1 MGADI
6 VDFKFW
12 DAIRKVAM
20 TTASW
25 VPDGSLVAEIDDQF
39 ASAIA
44 AYAAKP
50 TLITEH
56 ANHEESIRTGGYAN
70 RTLLELVQNAADAM
84 AGTTGDSALGRVEI
98 VLDPASK
105 VLYCANSGRPFSKTG
120 LVAITHAH
128 LSGKR
133 GDEIGR
139 FGLGFKSVL
148 AVTDSPQVL
157 SRSVSFEFNSS
168 KAQAAIK
175 GIGSADRRL
184 PVLRTATLLDAEEL
198 FGADPIARELASWA
212 TTIIR
217 LPGVEN
223 IDRLRREMETFSSE
237 FLLFVSAV
245 REVRLS
251 VLGDKGF
258 ATSHVSKDF
267 GGGRFKIE
275 RPDATGDE
283 WLVSDRMHAP
293 SAAARR
299 EVGEAVS
306 RDEIKVSIA
315 MPVKP
320 RRANPETGDAG
331 TQIGQFWSYFP
342 LQDRT
347 SATAFFN
354 APWSVNDD
362 RTTLLR
368 NGYNREI
375 LATLAEMFVE
385 LLPQISTTE
394 DPAAQLDYLP
404 ARGREAIY
412 FGDEVLCALVP
423 PLAVAASLIPDG
435 TGVLRTPGELKP
447 LDLTCEWR
455 IPEIAHEAWIA
466 SPNTGKDVPHWRCYS
481 STQRI
486 ARLRQL
492 FAVSVDPEKFDE
504 DGRDMKRALELAPKR
519 GIQSWLREWAEGQDV
534 ESAANALK
542 VVIGNRGAEEAEKAR
557 VIPTTDGLRSLA
569 DRSLVFL
576 SKADDLDIEGAVFVL
591 PEFLA
596 YPGMEKVLRDAG
608 FRDLDPVAILTAR
621 LAKLTTAASSE
632 MQEKFWDAALG
643 VSTRD
648 ALSAVRAHQ
657 TAQVRVPTRDGAWH
671 WPQQVLDIDGD
682 LPAADGGLLLDR
694 QRCVP
699 ALAHDLGVVNAP
711 VREYSFEDEAAA
723 GEYQDWVIA
732 DLNSRLT
739 PGDRPIERITL
750 YPSQGHSAGPFS
762 ALLLLQQA
770 GAPDQLRES
779 WTRGLLEFGDAPWDC
794 EDTATGVSY
803 RVKSPVRWAAERA
816 GLLRTTRGFRPIND
830 AVAPSLVEYRDLLP
844 LYEGPRVVVETL
856 RLPQELALIPA
867 AVLRDALAV
876 DLLPPQFDDALL
888 VRFILETVPLAY
900 PESRPPRV
908 PARVGRVLESRP
920 TGTVYVATDDEQR
933 DYLAQHQRPYLKAS
947 ESQAERLVA
956 EVGCKRFEDSFA
968 FSIRID
974 GQQDAE
980 RLLDVFTGL
989 RGWPSRDDLG
999 SATLSRAESV
1009 AKWVTTEDGVET
1021 QSLDS
1026 YRDGVNLVVVTALD
1040 EKATLRAAN
1049 EAFDLGLN
1057 NADVER
1063 VLKVGLDHHL
1073 ELIRQDA
1080 LAASTDNARLEVY
1093 FGEDDLREKL
1103 PKGLWQGLE
1112 AQGLVSKKTS
1122 VAELCLSV
1130 YGKDTIRELADL
1142 FRREGFPD
1150 VPNQWAG
1157 GAATITWLRKMGF
1170 GSEFAGQRTQRQDAE
1185 FVVPGATIL
1194 PELHDYQARI
1204 STELR
1209 ATLLEVGEGNRR
1221 AKAMVELPTGAGKTR
1236 VATQTILQLFI
1247 DGALRGPVLWI
1258 AQSQELCEQAVQT
1271 FSEVWR
1277 GLCTEQRVDL
1287 PLTVGRL
1294 WESNDVQEPDT
1305 ALSVVVATDAKLEV
1319 ILGSAEY
1326 EWLSKAAAV
1335 FVDEGHVAGTS
1346 TRYTRILSWL
1356 GVDGRSFERPLIGLS
1371 ATPFKGTSAQ
1381 ATDQLAARFGRRKL
1395 DAFEANPYQEL
1406 VALGVLARVKH
1417 DVLQGARVRLSEDEA
1432 REAMRTNRVS
1442 VQVLDRVAADHARMG
1457 ILVDSIKNLEA
1468 ERGRSVLVFT
1478 PNVLSA
1484 QVLAATLR
1492 YRGIEAASVSGQTG
1506 RQERRDVI
1514 KRFKDGEIQVLA
1526 NCDLLTQGFDAP
1538 GVTALYIAR
1547 PTFSPNAY
1555 IQMAGRGLR
1564 GPKNGGKE
1572 ECLIVDMAD
1581 NFGSDDINS
1590 LLGFREYEELWQEQ
1604 NS

>member
-1 MGADI
+1 MSKAEN
-6 VDFKFW
+6 FW
-12 DAIRKVAM
+12 IPDAAL
-20 TTASW
+20 A
-25 VPDGSLVAEIDDQF
+25 AEIKDQF
-39 ASAIA
+39 DSAIG
-44 AYAAKP
+44 AYVAKP

-56 ANHEESIRTGGYAN
+56 ANHEESIRTGGYAH

-84 AGTTGDSALGRVEI
+84 AGNSDDSALGRVEI
-98 VLDPASK
+98 VLDPVSK
-105 VLYCANSGRPFSKTG
+105 VLYCANSGRPFSKIG

-148 AVTDSPQVL
+148 AVSDSPQVL
-157 SRSVSFEFNSS
+157 SRSVSFEFNSA
-168 KAQAAIK
+168 KAQKAIK
-175 GIGSADRRL
+175 DIGSADRRL
-184 PVLRTATLLDAEEL
+184 PVLRTATLLNADEL
-198 FGADPIARELASWA
+198 LAVDPIARELSSWA
-212 TTIIR
+212 TTIVR
-217 LPGVEN
+217 LPGVESL
-223 IDRLRREMETFSSE
+223 DRLRREMETFSSE
-237 FLLFVSAV
+237 FLLFVGAV

-251 VLGDKGF
+251 VLGESGF
-258 ATSHVSKDF
+258 STSHVSKDL

-275 RPDATGDE
+275 RPDSTGDE
-283 WLVSDRMHAP
+283 WLVSERMHAP
-293 SAAARR
+293 SQAARR

-306 RDEIKVSIA
+306 RDEIKISIA

-320 RRANPETGDAG
+320 RRANADIGDAG

-368 NGYNREI
+368 NRYNREI

-385 LLPQISTTE
+385 LLPKVSTFE

-435 TGVLRTPGELKP
+435 EATLRAPGELRP
-447 LDLTCEWR
+447 LDFGCEWK
-455 IPEIAHEAWIA
+455 IPELAHEAWIA

-492 FAVSVDPEKFDE
+492 FAVSVEPGKFDE
-504 DGRDMKRALELAPKR
+504 DGRDMKRALELVPKR
-519 GIQSWLREWAEGQDV
+519 GVQTWLREWAEGKDA

-542 VVIGNRGAEEAEKAR
+542 VVLGNRGTEEAEKAR
-557 VIPTTDGLRSLA
+557 VIPTTDGLKSLA
-569 DRSLVFL
+569 DRSFVFL
-576 SKADDLDIEGAVFVL
+576 SKVDDLDIEGAVFVV
-591 PEFLA
+591 PEFLV
-596 YPGMEKVLRDAG
+596 YPDIERLLRSAG

-621 LAKLTTAASSE
+621 LAKLTTASTPE
-632 MQEKFWDAALG
+632 MYEKFWDAALG

-648 ALSAVRAHQ
+648 ALSVVRANPS
-657 TAQVRVPTRDGAWH
+657 AQVLVPTRDGGWH
-671 WPQQVLDIDGD
+671 LPQQVIDIDGD
-682 LPAADGGLLLDR
+682 LPAADGSVQLDR

-699 ALAHDLGVVNAP
+699 ALAHDLGVVSAP
-711 VREYSFEDEAAA
+711 VREYSFEDESAAD
-723 GEYQDWVIA
+723 EYERWVIA
-732 DLNSRLT
+732 DLNNQLT
-739 PGDRPIERITL
+739 PGDRPIERVSL
-750 YPSQGHSAGPFS
+750 YPSQGRSAGPFS
-762 ALLLLQQA
+762 ALLLLEQA
-770 GAPDQLRES
+770 GAPESLREA

-803 RVKSPVRWAAERA
+803 RVKSPVRWAADRA
-816 GLLRTTRGFRPIND
+816 GLVRTTRGFKPISD

-844 LYEGPRVVVETL
+844 LYEGPRAVVDAL
-856 RLPQELALIPA
+856 RLPQDLAHVPA
-867 AVLRDALAV
+867 AVLRDALAT
-876 DLLPPQFDDALL
+876 DLLPPQFDEALL
-888 VRFILETVPLAY
+888 VRFVLEAVPIAY
-900 PESRPPRV
+900 PEGRPPRV
-908 PARVGRVLESRP
+908 PARVGRVLESRA
-920 TGTVYVATDDEQR
+920 TGTVYVGTDDEQCE
-933 DYLAQHQRPYLKAS
+933 YLSQHQKPYLRAT
-947 ESQAERLVA
+947 ESQAEQLVS

-968 FSIRID
+968 FSIRIE

-980 RLLDVFTGL
+980 PLLDVFTGL
-989 RGWPSRDDLG
+989 RGWPSRVDLG
-999 SATLSRAESV
+999 SATLSRAESL
-1009 AKWVTTEDGVET
+1009 AKWVTTEEGVET
-1021 QSLDS
+1021 QSLES
-1026 YRDGVNLVVVTALD
+1026 YRDGFSLVVLTGLD
-1040 EKATLRAAN
+1040 ANATLRAAN
-1049 EAFDLGLN
+1049 TAFDLGLN
-1057 NADVER
+1057 NADIDQI
-1063 VLKVGLDHHL
+1063 LKVGLDHHL
-1073 ELIRQDA
+1073 ELIRQEA
-1080 LAASTDNARLEVY
+1080 LAALTDAQRLEVY

-1103 PKGLWQGLE
+1103 PRGLWQGLE
-1112 AQGLVSKKTS
+1112 AQGLVSKSTS

-1130 YGKDTIRELADL
+1130 YGKDTVRELADL

-1185 FVVPGATIL
+1185 FVVPGATTL
-1194 PELHDYQARI
+1194 PSLHDYQSHI
-1204 STELR
+1204 SSELR
-1209 ATLLEVGEGNRR
+1209 STLLDVGEGGRR

-1247 DGALRGPVLWI
+1247 DGELRGPVLWI

-1287 PLTVGRL
+1287 PLTIGRL

-1326 EWLSKAAAV
+1326 EWLGNAAAV

-1371 ATPFKGTSAQ
+1371 ATPFKGTSAK
-1381 ATDQLAARFGRRKL
+1381 ATDQLAARFGRKKL
-1395 DAFEANPYQEL
+1395 AAFEKNPYQEL

-1417 DVLQGARVRLSEDEA
+1417 DVLQGVQVRLSEDEA
-1432 REAMRTNRVS
+1432 REAKRTNRVS
-1442 VQVLDRVAADHARMG
+1442 VQVLDRVAADHVRMG
-1457 ILVDSIKNLEA
+1457 ILVQSIMSLEA
-1468 ERGRSVLVFT
+1468 DRGRSVLVFT

-1514 KRFKDGEIQVLA
+1514 KRFKDGEIRVLT
-1526 NCDLLTQGFDAP
+1526 NCELLTQGFDAP

-1581 NFGSDDINS
+1581 NFGSADINN

-1604 NS
+1604 RS

>member
-1 MGADI
+1 MSKSTGE
-6 VDFKFW
+6 W
-12 DAIRKVAM
+12 TPDAA
-20 TTASW
+20 
-25 VPDGSLVAEIDDQF
+25 LVREIEEQF
-39 ASAIA
+39 ESAIA
-44 AYAAKP
+44 AYSAKP

-84 AGTTGDSALGRVEI
+84 AGSAPDVGPGRVEI
-98 VLDPASK
+98 VLDPTTS
-105 VLYCANSGRPFSKTG
+105 VLYCANSGRPFSKNG
-120 LVAITHAH
+120 LIAITHAH

-157 SRSVSFEFNSS
+157 SRSVSFEFNSI
-168 KAQAAIK
+168 KAQSAIK

-184 PVLRTATLLDAEEL
+184 PALRTATLLDANRL
-198 FGADPIARELASWA
+198 FDEDPIARNLAEWA
-212 TTIIR
+212 TTIVR
-217 LPGVEN
+217 LPGVEDTAR
-223 IDRLRREMETFSSE
+223 IRREMETFTSE

-245 REVRLS
+245 REVRLA
-251 VLGDKGF
+251 VLGDRGF
-258 ATSHVSKDF
+258 ATSHVSKDL
-267 GGGRFKIE
+267 GDGRFKIE
-275 RPDATGDE
+275 RPDGAGDE
-283 WLVSDRMHAP
+283 WLINERMHAP
-293 SAAARR
+293 SPAARR

-306 RDEIKVSIA
+306 RNEIKVSVA

-320 RRANPETGDAG
+320 RRANTETGDAG
-331 TQIGQFWSYFP
+331 TQVGQFWSYFP

-368 NGYNREI
+368 NGYNREV

-385 LLPQISTTE
+385 LLPRVSTLE

-404 ARGREAIY
+404 ARGREATF

-423 PLAVAASLIPDG
+423 PIAAGSALIPNAIGD
-435 TGVLRTPGELKP
+435 LRAPGDLVP
-447 LDLTCEWR
+447 LDLTCEWKGLSAPLR
-455 IPEIAHEAWIA
+455 DDSNNGYRAWTE
-466 SPNTGKDVPHWRCYS
+466 SPNTSSNVPHWKCYA
-481 STQRI
+481 STQRFT
-486 ARLRQL
+486 RLRQL
-492 FAVSVDPEKFDE
+492 FAVSVDPGKFDE
-504 DGRDMKRALELAPKR
+504 DARDMKRALERVPKR
-519 GIQSWLREWAEGQDV
+519 GLQSWLREWAEGQDV

-542 VVIGNRGAEEAEKAR
+542 IVLANRGAEEAEKAR
-557 VIPTTDGLRSLA
+557 VIPTSDGLRALS

-576 SKADDLDIEGAVFVL
+576 SKEDDLDIEGAVFVL
-591 PEFLA
+591 PGFLE
-596 YPGMEKVLRDAG
+596 YPEMERVLRSLG

-621 LAKLTTAASSE
+621 LARLTTAATPE
-632 MQEKFWDAALG
+632 AHEKFWDAALG
-643 VSTRD
+643 VSAKD
-648 ALSAVRAHQ
+648 ALSVVRASP
-657 TAQVRVPTRDGAWH
+657 TAQVLVPTRDGGWH

-682 LPAADGGLLLDR
+682 LPAADGGVLLDR

-699 ALAHDLGVVNAP
+699 SLAHDLGVVNAP
-711 VREYSFEDEAAA
+711 VRDYSFEDELAAN
-723 GEYQDWVIA
+723 EYEDWVIA
-732 DLNSRLT
+732 DLNSKLT
-739 PGDRPIERITL
+739 PGDRPIERIAL
-750 YPSQGHSAGPFS
+750 YPSEGFSAGPFS
-762 ALLLLQQA
+762 ALILLQQA
-770 GAPDQLRES
+770 EAPNQLRES

-803 RVKSPVRWAAERA
+803 RVMSPVRWAAERA
-816 GLLRTTRGFRPIND
+816 GLLRTSRGLRSI
-830 AVAPSLVEYRDLLP
+830 AEVVAPSLVEYRDLLP
-844 LYEGPRVVVETL
+844 LYEGPRSIVDTL
-856 RLPQELALIPA
+856 RLPQELEMIPA
-867 AVLRDALAV
+867 AVLRDALDV
-876 DLLPPQFDDALL
+876 ELLPPQFEDERL
-888 VRFILETVPLAY
+888 VQFILEAAPLAY
-900 PESRPPRV
+900 PEGRPPRI

-920 TGTVYVATDDEQR
+920 TGTVYIASDDEQR

-947 ESQAERLVA
+947 DAHAERLVT

-989 RGWPSRDDLG
+989 RGWPSRDDLS
-999 SATLSRAESV
+999 SATVARAEAV

-1021 QSLDS
+1021 QSLYA

-1040 EKATLRAAN
+1040 EKATLRAVN

-1057 NADVER
+1057 NADVDR

-1073 ELIRQDA
+1073 ELVRQDA
-1080 LAASTDNARLEVY
+1080 LAASTDAARLEVY
-1093 FGEDDLREKL
+1093 FGEDDMREKL

-1112 AQGLVSKKTS
+1112 AQGLVSKTTS

-1130 YGKDTIRELADL
+1130 YGKDTIKELADL

-1150 VPNQWAG
+1150 VPGQFG
-1157 GAATITWLRKMGF
+1157 GGGATITWLRKMGF

-1194 PELHDYQARI
+1194 PTLHDYQARI
-1204 STELR
+1204 SADLR
-1209 ATLLEVGEGNRR
+1209 STLLEGSEGDRR

-1236 VATQTILQLFI
+1236 VATQTVLQLFI
-1247 DGALRGPVLWI
+1247 DGALGGPVLWI

-1277 GLCTEQRVDL
+1277 GLCTEQQVDL
-1287 PLTVGRL
+1287 PLTIGRL
-1294 WESNDVQEPDT
+1294 WESNDVHEPDT

-1319 ILGSAEY
+1319 ILASPEY

-1335 FVDEGHVAGTS
+1335 FIDEGHVAGTS

-1395 DAFEANPYQEL
+1395 AAFEENPYQEL
-1406 VALGVLARVKH
+1406 VALGVLAKVKH
-1417 DVLQGARVRLSEDEA
+1417 DVLQGAQIRLSADEA

-1442 VQVLDRVAADHARMG
+1442 GQVLDRVAADHARMG
-1457 ILVDSIKNLEA
+1457 ILVESIMNLE
-1468 ERGRSVLVFT
+1468 EPRGRSVLVFT

-1492 YRGIEAASVSGQTG
+1492 YRGVEAASVSGQTG

-1514 KRFKDGEIQVLA
+1514 QRFKDGKIQVLA

-1564 GPKNGGKE
+1564 GPRNGGKD
-1572 ECLIVDMAD
+1572 ECLIVDMED
-1581 NFGSDDINS
+1581 NFGSTDINN

-1604 NS
+1604 QS

>member
-1 MGADI
+1 MD
-6 VDFKFW
+6 
-12 DAIRKVAM
+12 
-20 TTASW
+20 SW
-25 VPDGSLVAEIDDQF
+25 VADASLVAEIDEQY

-44 AYAAKP
+44 AYVAKP

-70 RTLLELVQNAADAM
+70 RALLELVQNAADAM
-84 AGTTGDSALGRVEI
+84 AGDTDTSGLGRVEI
-98 VLDPASK
+98 VLDAAEK
-105 VLYCANSGRPFSKTG
+105 VLYCANSGRPFSKRG

-157 SRSVSFEFNSS
+157 SRSVSFEFNSA
-168 KAQAAIK
+168 KAQSAIRN
-175 GIGSADRRL
+175 IGSAGRRL
-184 PVLRTATLLDAEEL
+184 PVLRTATLLDADMIL
-198 FGADPIARELASWA
+198 DTDPVARGLASWA
-212 TTIIR
+212 STIIR
-217 LPGVEN
+217 LPHVEN
-223 IDRLRREMETFSSE
+223 IDRLRNEMETFSSE
-237 FLLFVSAV
+237 FLLFVGAV

-251 VLGDKGF
+251 VLGADAF
-258 ATSHVSKDF
+258 ATSHISRDL
-267 GGGRFKIE
+267 GEGRFKIE
-275 RPDATGDE
+275 RPDGTGDE
-283 WLVSDRMHAP
+283 WLVRDRMYAP
-293 SAAARR
+293 SLAARR

-306 RDEIKVSIA
+306 RDEIKISVAI
-315 MPVKP
+315 PTRP
-320 RRANPETGDAG
+320 RRANAEIGDAG

-368 NGYNREI
+368 NAYNREI
-375 LATLAEMFVE
+375 LATLAGMFVE
-385 LLPQISTTE
+385 LLPKVSTAE

-435 TGVLRTPGELKP
+435 SGVLRAPAELKP
-447 LDLTCEWR
+447 LDLTCEWK
-455 IPEIAHEAWIA
+455 IPEIAYEAWIA
-466 SPNTGKDVPHWRCYS
+466 SPNTTKDVPHWRCYS
-481 STQRI
+481 SPQRV

-492 FAVSVDPEKFDE
+492 FAVSIDPEKYD

-519 GIQSWLREWAEGQDV
+519 GIQSWLREWAAGKDL
-534 ESAANALK
+534 ESAANALRL
-542 VVIGNRGAEEAEKAR
+542 VMANRGAEEAERAR
-557 VIPTTDGLRSLA
+557 VIPTTDGLRALA

-576 SKADDLDIEGAVFVL
+576 SKLDDLDIEGAVFVI
-591 PEFLA
+591 PDFLA
-596 YPGMEKVLRDAG
+596 FQDMEKVLRSAG
-608 FRDLDPVAILTAR
+608 FRDLDPLAILTAR
-621 LAKLTTAASSE
+621 LAKLTTAATPDL
-632 MQEKFWDAALG
+632 QEKFWDAALG

-648 ALSAVRAHQ
+648 ALAAVRGSK
-657 TAQVRVPTRDGAWH
+657 TSQVLVPTRDGAWR

-682 LPAADGGLLLDR
+682 LPMTYSDLLLDR

-699 ALAHDLGVVNAP
+699 ALAYDLGVISAP
-711 VREYSFEDEAAA
+711 VPEYLFEDESAAN
-723 GEYQDWVIA
+723 EYHDWVIG
-732 DLNSRLT
+732 DLNSRLS

-762 ALLLLQQA
+762 ALLLLERA
-770 GAPDQLRES
+770 GAPDSLREV
-779 WTRGLLEFGDAPWDC
+779 WTRGLLEFGDAQWDC
-794 EDTATGVSY
+794 EDTATGISY
-803 RVKSPVRWAAERA
+803 RVKSPVRWAAELA
-816 GLLRTTRGFRPIND
+816 GVARTSRGFRPITE

-844 LYEGPRVVVETL
+844 LYEGPRAVVDAL
-856 RLPQELALIPA
+856 RLPQELAQIPA

-876 DLLPPQFDDALL
+876 DLLPPQFDDGLL
-888 VRFILETVPLAY
+888 VRFILEAVPLAY
-900 PESRPPRV
+900 PDSRPPRV

-920 TGTVYVATDDEQR
+920 AGTVYVATDDEQR
-933 DYLAQHQRPYLKAS
+933 DYLAQHQRPYLRAT
-947 ESQAERLVA
+947 EFQAERLIA

-974 GQQDAE
+974 GQQDAQ
-980 RLLDVFTGL
+980 RLLDVFSGL
-989 RGWPSRDDLG
+989 RGWPSTEDLG

-1009 AKWVTTEDGVET
+1009 AKWVTTDDGVET
-1021 QSLDS
+1021 QSLNS

-1040 EKATLRAAN
+1040 EKASLWAAN
-1049 EAFDLGLN
+1049 DAFDLGLN

-1073 ELIRQDA
+1073 ELIREEA
-1080 LAASTDNARLEVY
+1080 LAALTDTARLEVY

-1112 AQGLVSKKTS
+1112 AQGLVSKRTS
-1122 VAELCLSV
+1122 VADLCLSV

-1157 GAATITWLRKMGF
+1157 GAATISWLRKMGF

-1194 PELHDYQARI
+1194 PELHEYQARI
-1204 STELR
+1204 SRELR
-1209 ATLLEVGEGNRR
+1209 ATLLEVGDGGRR

-1236 VATQTILQLFI
+1236 VGTQTVLQLFI

-1271 FSEVWR
+1271 LSEVWR

-1305 ALSVVVATDAKLEV
+1305 AFSVVVATDAKLEV

-1326 EWLSKAAAV
+1326 EWLSRAAAV
-1335 FVDEGHVAGTS
+1335 FVDEGHVAGVS

-1356 GVDGRSFERPLIGLS
+1356 GVDGRSFARPLIGLS

-1395 DAFEANPYQEL
+1395 AAFEQNPYQEL

-1417 DVLQGARVRLSEDEA
+1417 DVLQGAKVRLSDDEA

-1457 ILVDSIKNLEA
+1457 ILVESIKNLEA

-1484 QVLAATLR
+1484 QVLAATLL

-1572 ECLIVDMAD
+1572 ECLIVDLAD
-1581 NFGSDDINS
+1581 NFGSDDINR

-1604 NS
+1604 RS

>member
-1 MGADI
+1 
-6 VDFKFW
+6 
-12 DAIRKVAM
+12 M
-20 TTASW
+20 TTESW
-25 VPDGSLVAEIDDQF
+25 VPDSSLVAEIDNQF
-39 ASAIA
+39 VSAVA
-44 AYAAKP
+44 AYSAKP

-105 VLYCANSGRPFSKTG
+105 ILYCANSGRPFSKTG

-148 AVTDSPQVL
+148 VVTDSPQVL
-157 SRSVSFEFNSS
+157 SRSVSFEFNSAE
-168 KAQAAIK
+168 AQTAIK

-184 PVLRTATLLDAEEL
+184 PVLRTATLLDAEDI
-198 FGADPIARELASWA
+198 FDTDPTARELSSWA
-212 TTIIR
+212 TTIVR

-223 IDRLRREMETFSSE
+223 TDRLRREMETLSSE
-237 FLLFVSAV
+237 FLLFVGAV

-251 VLGDKGF
+251 VLGDNGF
-258 ATSHVSKDF
+258 VTSHVSKDL

-275 RPDATGDE
+275 RPDGTGDE

-293 SAAARR
+293 SPAARR

-306 RDEIKVSIA
+306 RDEIKVSVA

-320 RRANPETGDAG
+320 RRANAETGDAG
-331 TQIGQFWSYFP
+331 TQTGQFWSYFP

-368 NGYNREI
+368 NGYNREV

-385 LLPQISTTE
+385 LLPQVSTAE

-404 ARGREAIY
+404 ARGREATF

-423 PLAVAASLIPDG
+423 PLAAVSKLIPDALG
-435 TGVLRTPGELKP
+435 DLHTPMDLVP
-447 LDLTCEWR
+447 LDLTCEWKGLSAPLR
-455 IPEIAHEAWIA
+455 DDSNNGYRAWIE
-466 SPNTGKDVPHWRCYS
+466 SPNTSSDVPHWKCYA
-481 STQRI
+481 STQRFT
-486 ARLRQL
+486 RLRQL
-492 FAVSVDPEKFDE
+492 FAVSVDPGKFDE
-504 DGRDMKRALELAPKR
+504 DGRDMKRALEFVPKR
-519 GIQSWLREWAEGQDV
+519 GIQSWLREWAEGDDV
-534 ESAANALK
+534 EAAANALK
-542 VVIGNRGAEEAEKAR
+542 VVMANRGAEESEKAR
-557 VIPTTDGLRSLA
+557 VIPTTDGLRALA

-576 SKADDLDIEGAVFVL
+576 SQVDDLDIEGAVFVV
-591 PEFLA
+591 PEFLKH
-596 YPGMEKVLRDAG
+596 PEMEKVLRSAG

-621 LAKLTTAASSE
+621 LAKLTTAATSE
-632 MQEKFWDAALG
+632 SKEKFWDAALG

-648 ALSAVRAHQ
+648 ALSVVRANP
-657 TAQVRVPTRDGAWH
+657 TAQVPVPTRDGGWR

-682 LPAADGGLLLDR
+682 LLPADGGLLLDR

-711 VREYSFEDEAAA
+711 VREYSFEDESA
-723 GEYQDWVIA
+723 GDEYQDWVIT
-732 DLNSRLT
+732 DLNGKLT
-739 PGDRPIERITL
+739 PGDRPIERITF
-750 YPSQGHSAGPFS
+750 YPSQGNSAGPFS
-762 ALLLLQQA
+762 ALLLLQEA
-770 GAPDQLRES
+770 EASDQLREA
-779 WTRGLLEFGDAPWDC
+779 WTTGLLEFGDAPWDC

-816 GLLRTTRGFRPIND
+816 GLLRTSRGFRPIAE

-844 LYEGPRVVVETL
+844 LYEGPRSVVGTL
-856 RLPQELALIPA
+856 QLPQELEAVPA

-876 DLLPPQFDDALL
+876 ELLPPRFGDELL
-888 VRFILETVPLAY
+888 VSFILDAAPLAY
-900 PESRPPRV
+900 PEGRPPRV

-920 TGTVYVATDDEQR
+920 TGTVYVAIDDEQR

-947 ESQAERLVA
+947 ESQAERLVT

-974 GQQDAE
+974 GQQEAE

-989 RGWPSRDDLG
+989 RSWSSGDDLS
-999 SATLSRAESV
+999 SATLARAESV

-1026 YRDGVNLVVVTALD
+1026 YRDGVSLVVVTALD
-1040 EKATLRAAN
+1040 ENATLRAVN
-1049 EAFDLGLN
+1049 DAFDLGLN
-1057 NADVER
+1057 NAGIDR
-1063 VLKVGLDHHL
+1063 VLKVGLDHNL

-1080 LAASTDNARLEVY
+1080 LAASTDTARLEEY
-1093 FGEDDLREKL
+1093 FGDDDLREKL

-1112 AQGLVSKKTS
+1112 AQGLVSQRTS

-1150 VPNQWAG
+1150 VPTQWAG

-1170 GSEFAGQRTQRQDAE
+1170 GSEFAGQRTQRQAAE
-1185 FVVPGATIL
+1185 FVVPGATVL
-1194 PELHDYQARI
+1194 PELHDYQSRI
-1204 STELR
+1204 SMELR
-1209 ATLLEVGEGNRR
+1209 STLLEVDDAARH

-1236 VATQTILQLFI
+1236 VATQTLLRLFI
-1247 DGALRGPVLWI
+1247 DGELEGPVLWI

-1277 GLCTEQRVDL
+1277 GLCTELRVDM
-1287 PLTVGRL
+1287 PLTLGRL
-1294 WESNDVQEPDT
+1294 WEGNDVQEPDT
-1305 ALSVVVATDAKLEV
+1305 AHSIIVATDAKLEV
-1319 ILGSAEY
+1319 LLGSAEY
-1326 EWLSKAAAV
+1326 DWLSRPAAV
-1335 FVDEGHVAGTS
+1335 VIDEGHVAGTS

-1356 GVDGRSFERPLIGLS
+1356 GVDGRRFERPLIGLS
-1371 ATPFKGTSAQ
+1371 ATPFKGTSVQ
-1381 ATDQLAARFGRRKL
+1381 ATDQLAARFGRRKIA
-1395 DAFEANPYQEL
+1395 AFEENPYQEL
-1406 VALGVLARVKH
+1406 VARGVLARVKH
-1417 DVLQGARVRLSEDEA
+1417 AVLQGAVVRLSDDEA
-1432 REAMRTNRVS
+1432 REAKRTNRVS
-1442 VQVLDRVAADHARMG
+1442 GQVLDRVAADHVRMG
-1457 ILVDSIKNLEA
+1457 ILVDSIMELEI
-1468 ERGRSVLVFT
+1468 ERARSVLVFT

-1492 YRGIEAASVSGQTG
+1492 YRGVEAASVSGQTG

-1514 KRFKDGEIQVLA
+1514 GRFKDGEIQVLA

-1564 GPKNGGKE
+1564 GPKNGGKD

-1581 NFGSDDINS
+1581 NFGSTDVNN

-1604 NS
+1604 QS

>member
-1 MGADI
+1 MREA
-6 VDFKFW
+6 
-12 DAIRKVAM
+12 AM
-20 TTASW
+20 TTEMW
-25 VPDGSLVAEIDDQF
+25 VPDASLVAEIDEQF
-39 ASAIA
+39 ASAIR
-44 AYAAKP
+44 AYSAKP

-84 AGTTGDSALGRVEI
+84 AGTTGGSALGRVEI
-98 VLDPASK
+98 VLDPGSG
-105 VLYCANSGRPFSKTG
+105 VLYCANSGHPFTKAG

-157 SRSVSFEFNSS
+157 SRSVAFEFNSS
-168 KAQAAIK
+168 EAQAAIRE
-175 GIGSADRRL
+175 IGAVDRRL
-184 PVLRTATLLDAEEL
+184 PILRTATLLDAEEL
-198 FGADPIARELASWA
+198 FDSDPIARDLASWA

-217 LPGVEN
+217 LPSVQN
-223 IDRLRREMETFSSE
+223 THRIRREMETFSSE

-251 VLGDKGF
+251 VLGDGGF
-258 ATSHVSKDF
+258 ATSHVSKDL

-275 RPDATGDE
+275 RPDTTGDE

-299 EVGEAVS
+299 QVGEAVS

-315 MPVKP
+315 MPLKP
-320 RRANPETGDAG
+320 RRANAETGDAG
-331 TQIGQFWSYFP
+331 TQVGQFWSYFP

-368 NGYNREI
+368 NTYNREI

-385 LLPQISTTE
+385 LLPKVSTTE

-404 ARGREAIY
+404 ARGREALY
-412 FGDEVLCALVP
+412 FGDEVLCELVP

-435 TGVLRTPGELKP
+435 TGALRAPEQLKP

-455 IPEIAHEAWIA
+455 IPERAHEAWIA

-492 FAVSVDPEKFDE
+492 FVASVDSGKFD
-504 DGRDMKRALELAPKR
+504 DGRDMKRTLGLVPKR
-519 GIQSWLREWAEGQDV
+519 GIQSWLREWAEGTDV

-542 VVIGNRGAEEAEKAR
+542 VVMGNRGAAGAENAR

-576 SKADDLDIEGAVFVL
+576 SKADDLDVEGAVFVV

-596 YPGMEKVLRDAG
+596 YPEMEKMLRSAN
-608 FRDLDPVAILTAR
+608 FRDPDPVAILTAR
-621 LAKLTTAASSE
+621 LGKLTTTATPE
-632 MQEKFWDAALG
+632 MYEKFWDAALD

-648 ALSAVRAHQ
+648 ALSAVRANP
-657 TAQVRVPTRDGAWH
+657 TARVLVPTRDGGWH
-671 WPQQVLDIDGD
+671 LPQQVLDIDGD
-682 LPAADGGLLLDR
+682 LPAAEGALLLDR
-694 QRCVP
+694 QQCMP
-699 ALAHDLGVVNAP
+699 ALAHELGVINAP
-711 VREYSFEDEAAA
+711 VRDYSFEDEAAA
-723 GEYQDWVIA
+723 DEYKDWVIA
-732 DLNSRLT
+732 DLNSRRM
-739 PGDRPIERITL
+739 PGDSPIERIDL
-750 YPSQGHSAGPFS
+750 YPGQGRSAGPFS
-762 ALLLLQQA
+762 ALLMLQQA

-794 EDTATGVSY
+794 EDMATHVSY
-803 RVKSPVRWAAERA
+803 RVKSPVRWAVERA
-816 GLLRTTRGFRPIND
+816 GLLRTTRGFRPITD
-830 AVAPSLVEYRDLLP
+830 VVAPSLVEYRDLLP
-844 LYEGPRVVVETL
+844 LYEGQRAVVDTL
-856 RLPQELALIPA
+856 RLPQELALIPP

-876 DLLPPQFDDALL
+876 ELLPPQFDDALL
-888 VRFILETVPLAY
+888 VRFILESSPLAY
-900 PESRPPRV
+900 PDSRPPRIV
-908 PARVGRVLESRP
+908 ARVGRVFESRP
-920 TGTVYVATDDEQR
+920 TGAVYVATDEEQR
-933 DYLAQHQRPYLKAS
+933 DYLAQHQRPYLMAS
-947 ESQAERLVA
+947 ESQAQRLVA

-974 GQQDAE
+974 GQQEAE

-1026 YRDGVNLVVVTALD
+1026 YRDGVNLVVVTALG
-1040 EKATLRAAN
+1040 EKAALWAAN

-1057 NADVER
+1057 NADVDH

-1073 ELIRQDA
+1073 ELMRQEA
-1080 LAASTDNARLEVY
+1080 LAASTDVARLEVY

-1103 PKGLWQGLE
+1103 PKGLWRGLE
-1112 AQGLVSKKTS
+1112 AQGLVSQETS

-1170 GSEFAGQRTQRQDAE
+1170 GPEFGGQRTQRQDAE

-1204 STELR
+1204 SADLR

-1236 VATQTILQLFI
+1236 VATQTILQLFV

-1294 WESNDVQEPDT
+1294 WESNDVNEPDT
-1305 ALSVVVATDAKLEV
+1305 AVSVVVATDAKLEV
-1319 ILGSAEY
+1319 ILENAEY
-1326 EWLSKAAAV
+1326 EWLSMAAAV

-1371 ATPFKGTSAQ
+1371 ATPFKGTSTQ
-1381 ATDQLAARFGRRKL
+1381 ATDQLAARFGRRKI
-1395 DAFEANPYQEL
+1395 DAFKENPYQEL
-1406 VALGVLARVKH
+1406 VKRGVLARVKH
-1417 DVLQGARVRLSEDEA
+1417 DVLQGAKVRLSEDEA

-1457 ILVDSIKNLEA
+1457 ILVESIMNLEA

-1514 KRFKDGEIQVLA
+1514 ERFKDGEIQVLA

-1604 NS
+1604 RS

>member
-1 MGADI
+1 MPTQSWAPD
-6 VDFKFW
+6 
-12 DAIRKVAM
+12 DALA
-20 TTASW
+20 
-25 VPDGSLVAEIDDQF
+25 AEIESQF
-39 ASAIA
+39 TSAIA
-44 AYAAKP
+44 AYVAKP

-84 AGTTGDSALGRVEI
+84 AGAAGDPVQGRVEI
-98 VLDPASK
+98 ILDPMEK

-120 LVAITHAH
+120 LIAITHAH

-157 SRSVSFEFNSS
+157 SRSIAFEFNSTE
-168 KAQAAIK
+168 AQAAIK
-175 GIGSADRRL
+175 GVGSADRRL
-184 PVLRTATLLDAEEL
+184 PVLRTATLLDADTL
-198 FGADPIARELASWA
+198 FSADPIARELASWA
-212 TTIIR
+212 TTIVR
-217 LPGVEN
+217 LPGVER
-223 IDRLRREMETFSSE
+223 IDQLRREMETFSSE

-251 VLGDKGF
+251 VLGATGF
-258 ATSHVSKDF
+258 TTSHVSKDL

-275 RPDATGDE
+275 RPDGAGDE
-283 WLVSDRMHAP
+283 WLVNDRMHAP
-293 SAAARR
+293 SPAARR

-306 RDEIKVSIA
+306 RDEIKVSVAIP
-315 MPVKP
+315 MKP
-320 RRANPETGDAG
+320 RRANAETGDAG
-331 TQIGQFWSYFP
+331 TQVGQFWSYFP

-368 NGYNREI
+368 NGYNREV

-385 LLPQISTTE
+385 LLPKVSTAD
-394 DPAAQLDYLP
+394 DPAAHLDYLP

-423 PLAVAASLIPDG
+423 PLAVASSLIPDG
-435 TGVLRTPGELKP
+435 SGVLRTPGELKP
-447 LDLTCEWR
+447 LDLTCDWK
-455 IPEIAHEAWIA
+455 IPEIAHEAWVT
-466 SPNTGKDVPHWRCYS
+466 SPNTGDDVPHWRSYS

-492 FAVSVDPEKFDE
+492 FAVSVDPGRFDD
-504 DGRDMKRALELAPKR
+504 DGLDMKRALGLVPKR
-519 GIQSWLREWAEGQDV
+519 GIQSWLREWAEGNDA

-542 VVIGNRGAEEAEKAR
+542 VVLANRGLEDAEKAR

-576 SKADDLDIEGAVFVL
+576 SKSDDLDIEGAVFVD

-596 YPGMEKVLRDAG
+596 YPDMEKVLRSAG
-608 FRDLDPVAILTAR
+608 IRDLDPVAILAAR
-621 LAKLTTAASSE
+621 LVKLTASSTPE
-632 MQEKFWDAALG
+632 VQEKFWDAALG

-648 ALSAVRAHQ
+648 ALSAVRANP
-657 TAQVRVPTRDGAWH
+657 TAQVLVPTRDGAWH
-671 WPQQVLDIDGD
+671 YPQQVLDVDGD
-682 LPAADGGLLLDR
+682 LPSADGGLLLDR
-694 QRCVP
+694 QRCIP
-699 ALAHDLGVVNAP
+699 LLAHELGVVNAP
-711 VREYSFEDEAAA
+711 VREYSFEDEFAAD
-723 GEYQDWVIA
+723 EYQEWGIT

-739 PGDRPIERITL
+739 PGDRPIERVAL

-762 ALLLLQQA
+762 ALFLLQRA
-770 GAPDQLRES
+770 GAPEQLREA
-779 WTRGLLEFGDAPWDC
+779 WTRGLIEFGDAPWDC
-794 EDTATGVSY
+794 EDAATGVSY
-803 RVKSPVRWAAERA
+803 RVKSPVRWAAEQA
-816 GLLRTTRGFRPIND
+816 GVLRTSLGFRPIVEV
-830 AVAPSLVEYRDLLP
+830 VAPSLVEYRDLLP
-844 LYEGPRVVVETL
+844 LYEGPRSVADAL
-856 RLPQELALIPA
+856 RLPQELAMISV
-867 AVLRDALAV
+867 AVLRDALSV
-876 DLLPPQFDDALL
+876 ELLPPQFDDTLL
-888 VRFILETVPLAY
+888 VQFILESVPLAY
-900 PESRPPRV
+900 PDARPPRV

-920 TGTVYVATDDEQR
+920 TGTVYVAIDDDQR

-947 ESQAERLVA
+947 ESQAERLIA

-974 GQQDAE
+974 GQQDPE

-1026 YRDGVNLVVVTALD
+1026 YRDGVNLVVVSSLE
-1040 EKATLRAAN
+1040 EKATLRAVN

-1057 NADVER
+1057 NADVDR

-1080 LAASTDNARLEVY
+1080 LAASTDTDRLEVY

-1103 PKGLWQGLE
+1103 PKGLWHGLE
-1112 AQGLVSKKTS
+1112 AQGLVTKKTS

-1150 VPNQWAG
+1150 VPTQWAG

-1194 PELHDYQARI
+1194 LPLHDYQARI
-1204 STELR
+1204 GSELR
-1209 ATLLEVGEGNRR
+1209 STLLEGAGGSRR

-1247 DGALRGPVLWI
+1247 DGSLQGPILWI

-1287 PLTVGRL
+1287 PLTIGRL
-1294 WESNDVQEPDT
+1294 WENNDVQEPDT

-1319 ILGSAEY
+1319 ILGNAEY
-1326 EWLSKAAAV
+1326 EWLSKPAAV

-1346 TRYTRILSWL
+1346 TRYTRIFSWL

-1395 DAFEANPYQEL
+1395 AAFEKNPYQEL
-1406 VALGVLARVKH
+1406 VGLGVLARVKH
-1417 DVLQGARVRLSEDEA
+1417 DVLQGAQVRLSEDEA
-1432 REAMRTNRVS
+1432 REAKRTNRVS

-1457 ILVDSIKNLEA
+1457 ILVESIMNLEA

-1492 YRGIEAASVSGQTG
+1492 YRGMEAASVSGQTG

-1514 KRFKDGEIQVLA
+1514 KRFRDGEIQVLA

-1564 GPKNGGKE
+1564 GPKNGGKL

-1581 NFGSDDINS
+1581 NFGSADINN

-1604 NS
+1604 KS

>member
-1 MGADI
+1 MSNSTDLWAP
-6 VDFKFW
+6 
-12 DAIRKVAM
+12 DAA
-20 TTASW
+20 
-25 VPDGSLVAEIDDQF
+25 LVAEIEDQF
-39 ASAIA
+39 ASAIG

-56 ANHEESIRTGGYAN
+56 ANHEESIRTGGYST

-84 AGTTGDSALGRVEI
+84 AGVTEDSSLGRVEI

-105 VLYCANSGRPFSKTG
+105 ILYCANSGRPFSKSG

-148 AVTDSPQVL
+148 AVSDSPQVL
-157 SRSVSFEFNSS
+157 SRSVSFEFNSA

-175 GIGSADRRL
+175 GVGSADRRL
-184 PVLRTATLLDAEEL
+184 PVLRTATLLNADEL
-198 FGADPIARELASWA
+198 LANDPIARELSSWA

-217 LPGVEN
+217 LPGVES

-237 FLLFVSAV
+237 FLLFVGAV
-245 REVRLS
+245 REIRLS
-251 VLGDKGF
+251 VLGEEGF
-258 ATSHVSKDF
+258 TTSHVSRHL

-283 WLVSDRMHAP
+283 WLVTERMHAP
-293 SAAARR
+293 SPAARR

-306 RDEIKVSIA
+306 RDEIKISVA
-315 MPVKP
+315 MPVKA
-320 RRANPETGDAG
+320 RRANPEAGDPG
-331 TQIGQFWSYFP
+331 TQVGQFWSYFP
-342 LQDRT
+342 LLDRT

-385 LLPQISTTE
+385 LLPQVSSEE

-435 TGVLRTPGELKP
+435 TGTLRTPSELRP
-447 LDLTCEWR
+447 LDLACEWKV
-455 IPEIAHEAWIA
+455 PEVAHEAWLA
-466 SPNTGKDVPHWRCYS
+466 SPNTGRDVPHWRCYS
-481 STQRI
+481 SPQRF

-492 FAVSVDPEKFDE
+492 FAVSVDSGKFDE
-504 DGRDMKRALELAPKR
+504 DAREMKRALELVPKR
-519 GIQSWLREWAEGQDV
+519 GIQSWLREWADGDHI

-542 VVIGNRGAEEAEKAR
+542 VVIANRGADGAEEAK
-557 VIPTTDGLRSLA
+557 VILTTDGVRSIA

-576 SKADDLDIEGAVFVL
+576 SKANDLDIEGAVFVV

-596 YPGMEKVLRDAG
+596 YPDMERVLRSAG
-608 FRDLDPVAILTAR
+608 FRDLDPVAVLMAR
-621 LAKLTTAASSE
+621 LAKLTRATTPE
-632 MQEKFWDAALG
+632 LQEKFWDAALG
-643 VSTRD
+643 VSARD
-648 ALSAVRAHQ
+648 AFSAVRANP
-657 TAQVRVPTRDGAWH
+657 TAQVLVPTRDGGWH

-682 LPAADGGLLLDR
+682 LPSADGSVLLDR

-699 ALAHDLGVVNAP
+699 ALAHDLGVVSAP
-711 VREYSFEDEAAA
+711 VRDFSFEDESAAD
-723 GEYQDWVIA
+723 EYQQWIIA
-732 DLNSRLT
+732 DLNSKLT
-739 PGDRPIERITL
+739 PGDRPIERVTL

-762 ALLLLQQA
+762 ALLLLQRA
-770 GAPDQLRES
+770 GAPEMLREA

-794 EDTATGVSY
+794 EDTATGISY
-803 RVKSPVRWAAERA
+803 RVISPVRWAAERA
-816 GLLRTTRGFRPIND
+816 GLARTSRGFRPIVE

-844 LYEGPRVVVETL
+844 LYEGPRAVVDAL
-856 RLPQELALIPA
+856 RLPQELSLVPA

-876 DLLPPQFDDALL
+876 ELLPAQFDDALL
-888 VRFILETVPLAY
+888 VRFILEAVSIAY
-900 PESRPPRV
+900 PEGHPSRI
-908 PARVGRVLESRP
+908 PARVGRVLESRA
-920 TGTVYVATDDEQR
+920 TGTVYVGTDDEQC
-933 DYLAQHQRPYLKAS
+933 DYLAQQQKPYLRALES
-947 ESQAERLVA
+947 EAEQLVSL
-956 EVGCKRFEDSFA
+956 VGCKRFEDSFA

-974 GQQDAE
+974 GQQDAQP
-980 RLLDVFTGL
+980 LLDVFTGL
-989 RGWPSRDDLG
+989 RGWPSRFDLG
-999 SATLSRAESV
+999 SATISRAESV

-1021 QSLDS
+1021 QSLES
-1026 YRDGVNLVVVTALD
+1026 YRDGVNLVVVTGLG
-1040 EKATLRAAN
+1040 EKSTLWAAN
-1049 EAFDLGLN
+1049 DAFDLGLN
-1057 NADVER
+1057 NSDIDQ

-1073 ELIRQDA
+1073 ELIRQEA
-1080 LAASTDNARLEVY
+1080 LAASTDTERLEVY

-1103 PKGLWQGLE
+1103 PRGLWQGLE

-1122 VAELCLSV
+1122 VAALCLSV
-1130 YGKDTIRELADL
+1130 YGKDTVRELADL

-1170 GSEFAGQRTQRQDAE
+1170 GSEFAGQRAQRQDAE
-1185 FVVPGATIL
+1185 FVVPGATTL
-1194 PELHDYQARI
+1194 PALHDYQARI
-1204 STELR
+1204 SSELR
-1209 ATLLEVGEGNRR
+1209 STLLEVGSGGRR
-1221 AKAMVELPTGAGKTR
+1221 SKAMVELPTGAGKTR

-1247 DGALRGPVLWI
+1247 DGELSGPVLWV

-1277 GLCTEQRVDL
+1277 GLCTEQRIDL
-1287 PLTVGRL
+1287 PLTIGRL

-1326 EWLSKAAAV
+1326 EWLSSAAAV
-1335 FVDEGHVAGTS
+1335 IVDEGHVAGVS
-1346 TRYTRILSWL
+1346 TRYTRIFSWL

-1371 ATPFKGTSAQ
+1371 ATPFKGTSAK
-1381 ATDQLAARFGRRKL
+1381 ATDQLAARFGRKKL
-1395 DAFEANPYQEL
+1395 TAFDANPYQEL

-1417 DVLQGARVRLSEDEA
+1417 DVLQGAQVRLSDEEA
-1432 REAMRTNRVS
+1432 REAIRTNRVS
-1442 VQVLDRVAADHARMG
+1442 GQVLDRVAADHARMG
-1457 ILVDSIKNLEA
+1457 ILVDSVMNLA
-1468 ERGRSVLVFT
+1468 PDRGRSVLVFT

-1492 YRGIEAASVSGQTG
+1492 YRGVEAASVSGLTG

-1581 NFGSDDINS
+1581 NFGSADINN

-1604 NS
+1604 RS